1 MGKNNLKSAKNS
13 GQSTKNNKKTQ
24 KAQQNETAAAIQE
37 RIQKKRSEIQGVV
50 FITMGILSALFV
62 YVISQSPFGAFLSSV
77 LFGLVGVF
85 GFAVPVL
92 FLYLGVAS
100 FSNGKL
106 KTTPKVMVPLFIYV
120 LIIQMMINI
129 NSVPTELGFFKYLK
143 ESYVMSSS
151 KHFFG
156 GMFGA
161 ILACPLVKLLTRA
174 GANIVCIASLII
186 LTIITFNFSIT
197 DTVRKLKSIN
207 DENMEKARIRSEER
221 KRRAE
226 EYDDDY
232 YDDED
237 VDYSDDYDDY
247 ENADSNYMQAQSVNV
262 DEIPVLTT
270 SDIEKPKPLYKRSD
284 TEKTTKQI
292 DYQRPPYSLLKTNPA
307 RSSISAEE
315 ARLLSKQLVDALAS
329 YGVSVSV
336 SGISIGPT
344 VTRFEVQLAEGVRI
358 SKITSLNKDIE
369 MALAASKRIR
379 IEAPIPGKKAVGI
392 EVPNKKVS
400 YVYLR
405 DILESEDFQDSESS
419 LTIAVGKDI
428 VGKTVISDIATMP
441 HLMIAGSTGTGKS
454 VCLNT
459 ILMSLV
465 YKSSPDELRFILVD
479 PKMVEFTMYEHLPHL
494 LIPVVTDAKKAASAL
509 KWAVAEMTR
518 RYEMFSQRSVRD
530 LKTYN
535 ARLAE
540 GEKQMPR
547 IVIIIDELAEL
558 MMSTPKEVEESIT
571 RLAQLGRASG
581 IHLIVATQR
590 PSVDIITGKIK
601 ANIVSRIAFAVSDA
615 VNSKVILDTTGAE
628 TLMGNGD
635 MLFHPNG
642 VSKPKRV
649 QGAFVSTEEVE
660 EIIRFF
666 EEHYGE
672 PQFDDRVDA
681 QIIAGVS
688 PDTAIDEN
696 DLDEV
701 FFDAARTVIS
711 SGRATTSYIQ
721 NVHRIGY
728 NRADRIISDMEKFG
742 IVSAPDINKKRTV
755 LVTMEQ
761 FEEMFGLGPGTK
773 FGC

>member
-1 MGKNNLKSAKNS
+1 MGKDNLKSATNS
-13 GQSTKNNKKTQ
+13 RQSTKKDK
-24 KAQQNETAAAIQE
+24 KAQQNETASAMQE

-50 FITMGILSALFV
+50 FITTGMLSALFV
-62 YVISQSPFGAFLSSV
+62 YVISQSSFGAFLSSV
-77 LFGLVGVF
+77 LFGLVGIF

-92 FLYLGVAS
+92 LLYLGVAS

-106 KTTPKVMVPLFIYV
+106 KTTPKVRVPLFIYV

-129 NSVPTELGFFKYLK
+129 NSVRAELGFFQYLK

-156 GMFGA
+156 GMIGA

-174 GANIVCIASLII
+174 GANIVCIAVLII

-221 KRRAE
+221 KKRAE
-226 EYDDDY
+226 EYDEDY

-237 VDYSDDYDDY
+237 DDYRDDYDDN
-247 ENADSNYMQAQSVNV
+247 EKIDLSQKQVQSVNV

-270 SDIEKPKPLYKRSD
+270 NDIEKPKPLYKRPD
-284 TEKTTKQI
+284 NEKTTKQI

-315 ARLLSKQLVDALAS
+315 ARLISKQLVEALAS
-329 YGVSVSV
+329 YGVSVTV

-454 VCLNT
+454 VCLNS

-494 LIPVVTDAKKAASAL
+494 LIPVVTDAKKASSAL

-518 RYEMFSQRSVRD
+518 RYEMFSHRSVRD
-530 LKTYN
+530 LKSYN

-590 PSVDIITGKIK
+590 PTVDIITGKIK

-660 EIIRFF
+660 EIIKFF

-742 IVSAPDINKKRTV
+742 IVSTPDINKKRTV

-761 FEEMFGLGPGTK
+761 FEEMFGLGAGAK
-773 FGC
+773 FGS